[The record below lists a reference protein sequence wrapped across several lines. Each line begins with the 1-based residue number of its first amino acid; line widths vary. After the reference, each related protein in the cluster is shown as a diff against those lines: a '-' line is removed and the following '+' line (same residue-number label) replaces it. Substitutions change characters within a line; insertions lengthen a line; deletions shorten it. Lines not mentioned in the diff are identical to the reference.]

1 MNNKFGDIYNE
12 ILNNIEQF
20 PCSFDINEI
29 HEIVKPTYK
38 WFGIREIINE
48 YVEEKTTTPIPKD
61 FFIDICKNIKTK
73 EFQIL
78 VYPFEKIVS
87 MLDNY
92 DYELIEDFKNN
103 LKNGKLYIISSKQI
117 SYNLTNSERIKIYN
131 LLLDTFNEDEIEK
144 IIYECGKSVKGIT
157 SSLKIFDNINSYNNI
172 FIFIN
177 QNKIVKRSWTTT
189 LEHELTHFIQRVIG
203 YEKTLKKSIEI
214 PGNGYGLY
222 LKHKDFFD
230 KLFNLQD
237 DKSPQ
242 NNILEFIKYVIK
254 PVEQDTSFK
263 HICMQFQR
271 EYERTNKEISSYK
284 DDEHLIKN
292 FVQRE
297 NWLNTFLNKISN
309 DNYFNSNEWKD
320 NLKLIQNDY
329 DELSLDEKIKYD
341 LIHAII
347 GFFIYEHVLPKK
359 CIKEKIF
366 NHFKH
371 FNYREN

>member
-1 MNNKFGDIYNE
+1 MNKFYDVYYN
-12 ILNNIEQF
+12 ILNDIKQLPSEF
-20 PCSFDINEI
+20 GINEI
-29 HEIVKPTYK
+29 NELIKPKYK
-38 WFGIREIINE
+38 WFGISEIINE

-61 FFIDICKNIKTK
+61 FFINICKNIKIK

-78 VYPFEKIVS
+78 VYPFEKIVLL
-87 MLDNY
+87 LDNY

-117 SYNLTNSERIKIYN
+117 SNNLTNSEMIKIYN

-144 IIYECGKSVKGIT
+144 IIYECGKNVKGIT
-157 SSLKIFDNINSYNNI
+157 SSLKIFDNFNSYKNI

-177 QNKIVKRSWTTT
+177 QDKIVKRSWTTT

-203 YEKTLKKSIEI
+203 YEKTLKRSIEV

-237 DKSPQ
+237 DEKP
-242 NNILEFIKYVIK
+242 NNNVLEFIKYIIK

-271 EYERTNKEISSYK
+271 EYERNNKEISSYK
-284 DDEHLIKN
+284 NDKRLIKN
-292 FVQRE
+292 FEQRE
-297 NWLNTFLNKISN
+297 KWLNVFLNKITN
-309 DNYFNSNEWKD
+309 NEYFNSDEWKN
-320 NLKLIQNDY
+320 NLKLIKNNY
-329 DELSLDEKIKYD
+329 EELSLNDKIKYD

-347 GFFIYEHVLPKK
+347 GFLIYENILPEK
-359 CIKEKIF
+359 CTKEKIAH
-366 NHFKH
+366 HFKT
-371 FNYREN
+371 FKYRSN